1 MVVTKENHMTKFTV
15 PDMSCGHCTAA
26 IEKEIKGADQMAEV
40 SCDLTDRSVAV
51 QSALGNDAILSAI
64 KEAGYEATLI

>member
-1 MVVTKENHMTKFTV
+1 
-15 PDMSCGHCTAA
+15 
-26 IEKEIKGADQMAEV
+26 MAEV
-40 SCDLTDRSVAV
+40 LCDLTDRSVAV